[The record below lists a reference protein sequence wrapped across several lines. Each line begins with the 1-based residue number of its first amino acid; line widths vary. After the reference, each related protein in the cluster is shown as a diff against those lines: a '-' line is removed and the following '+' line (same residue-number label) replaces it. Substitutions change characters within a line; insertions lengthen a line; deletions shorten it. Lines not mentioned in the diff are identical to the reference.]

1 MSREL
6 AAEIAITA
14 ARLVVDEG
22 LDYGSAKRRAVR
34 ELNLSARTGDLP
46 SNDMLEEE
54 VRARLAL
61 FHADTQPG
69 ELAALRA
76 IAATWME
83 RLAAFRPHLAGAVW
97 RGTATRLST
106 VHIDLYCDDSKAAE
120 LALIAHRVD
129 YDVGSHTDKRG
140 RQVDILSVEQSSRE
154 LGVRVQV
161 AMSILDYDDLRGAL
175 RSDSRGRRP
184 RGDLAALRVSMAE
197 AVA

>member
-6 AAEIAITA
+6 AVEIAIAA

-34 ELNLSARTGDLP
+34 DLDLPARTSDLP
-46 SNDMLEEE
+46 SNEALEEE

-61 FHADTQPG
+61 FHADTQPA
-69 ELAALRA
+69 ELLALRT

-106 VHIDLYCDDSKAAE
+106 IHVDLYCDDSKAAE
-120 LALIAHRVD
+120 LALIANRVD
-129 YDVGSHTDKRG
+129 YDVSSSTDRRG
-140 RQVDILSVEQSSRE
+140 RTVDMLIVEQPCRE

-161 AMSILDYDDLRGAL
+161 AFTILDYDDLRGAL
-175 RSDSRGRRP
+175 RADARGRSQ
-184 RGDLAALRVSMAE
+184 RGDLAALRASMTE
-197 AVA
+197 ATA